1 MNDKQENIQKEASL
15 FDIWR
20 IILNNLYFIVIFSC
34 FSINSSFLYMVFE
47 LLLNINQKQM

>member
-20 IILNNLYFIVIFSC
+20 IILNNPYFIVIFSLV
-34 FSINSSFLYMVFE
+34 FLSIVVFYTV
-47 LLLNINQKQM
+47 LTALNINQKQM